1 MMDRVVQ
8 YRYPGCMPRPRQFEE
23 EVVLAAVQAVFW
35 DNGYAGTSLDD
46 LVAASGLGK
55 GSLYGAFGDKR
66 SLFLRVLREYDEA
79 NDRMLR
85 SWLEQADRA
94 IDVIRGFVTGP
105 VRDPGGEQARRGCL
119 LANTAMELSMSTA
132 EVAAEARR
140 SYAATTSMLVDAIR
154 RAQREGD
161 IALHVDSEDAAHAVL
176 AGQLGLIVLGGSV
189 RTPPPCRLRPR
200 PCSTACYPSPEHSR
214 NGVRANDSASILD

>member
-1 MMDRVVQ
+1 M
-8 YRYPGCMPRPRQFEE
+8 
-23 EVVLAAVQAVFW
+23 AAVQATFW
-35 DNGYAGTSLDD
+35 DNGYAGTSLED
-46 LVAASGLGK
+46 LLAASGLGK

-85 SWLEQADRA
+85 TWLEQADHA

-119 LANTAMELSMSTA
+119 LANTAMELSVSTS

-140 SYAATTSMLVDAIR
+140 SYAATTSVLVDAIR

-161 IALHVDSEDAAHAVL
+161 IAPHVDPDGAAHAVL
-176 AGQLGLIVLGGSV
+176 AGQLGLIVLGRVGQDPAALLIMAD
-189 RTPPPCRLRPR
+189 TL
-200 PCSTACYPSPEHSR
+200 
-214 NGVRANDSASILD
+214 LDGLLPQS

>member
-1 MMDRVVQ
+1 
-8 YRYPGCMPRPRQFEE
+8 MPRPRQFEE

-85 SWLEQADRA
+85 SWRSSDRA
-94 IDVIRGFVTGP
+94 IDVIRGV
-105 VRDPGGEQARRGCL
+105 
-119 LANTAMELSMSTA
+119 S
-132 EVAAEARR
+132 
-140 SYAATTSMLVDAIR
+140 
-154 RAQREGD
+154 
-161 IALHVDSEDAAHAVL
+161 
-176 AGQLGLIVLGGSV
+176 
-189 RTPPPCRLRPR
+189 
-200 PCSTACYPSPEHSR
+200 
-214 NGVRANDSASILD
+214 